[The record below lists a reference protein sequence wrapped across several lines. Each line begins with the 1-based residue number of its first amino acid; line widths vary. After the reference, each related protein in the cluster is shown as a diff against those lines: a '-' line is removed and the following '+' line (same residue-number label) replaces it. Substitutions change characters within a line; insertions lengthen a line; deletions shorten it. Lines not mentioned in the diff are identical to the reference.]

1 MPMFHIPDVALHLIE
16 SKHVA
21 QVYRVQVMQPLQKAG
36 EVERFP
42 ALYLTDANLSFDMA
56 KGISHLLQVSGQVR
70 RYIVVGIGYSGEN
83 PFAGSILRCRD
94 FTSPRRPAIA
104 DLPRSSPI
112 AGVPGL
118 EDGAKQWHGAAQFL
132 AFIRDELIPLIE
144 GTYPVIP
151 GDRAYAGYSMGGGLG
166 LHALFSQ
173 PDLFTRY
180 LIASPS
186 LSYDGNDYGLDEA
199 REFIAAGKRLDAR
212 VFTAVGELEELD
224 ADESVARPRFVSSVC
239 RLAAL
244 LRKAQIPGL
253 DLSCR
258 IFPGETHASVWPI
271 AFTHGVQALY
281 GPAAASPLRT

>member
-1 MPMFHIPDVALHLIE
+1 MPGFHIPDVVLHLIE
-16 SKHVA
+16 SKHVD
-21 QVYRVQVMQPLQKAG
+21 QVYRIQVMQPLQKAG
-36 EVERFP
+36 EDERFP

-70 RYIVVGIGYSGEN
+70 RYILVGIGYAAEN

-94 FTSPRRPAIA
+94 FTSPRRPAIP
-104 DLPRSSPI
+104 DLPRTSPI

-118 EDGAKQWHGAAQFL
+118 EVGAKQWHGAEQFL
-132 AFIRDELIPLIE
+132 AFIRGELVPLIE
-144 GTYPVIP
+144 STYPVIP

-166 LHALFSQ
+166 LHALFSK

-186 LSYDGNDYGLDEA
+186 ISYDGNDYGIDEA
-199 REFIAAGKRLDAR
+199 KEFIASGKLLDAR
-212 VFTAVGELEELD
+212 VFMTVGELEEID
-224 ADESVARPRFVSSVC
+224 ADESVARPQFVSSVC

-253 DLSCR
+253 DMSCR

-271 AFTHGVQALY
+271 AFTHGVQTLF
-281 GPAAASPLRT
+281 GPAAGSPLRA